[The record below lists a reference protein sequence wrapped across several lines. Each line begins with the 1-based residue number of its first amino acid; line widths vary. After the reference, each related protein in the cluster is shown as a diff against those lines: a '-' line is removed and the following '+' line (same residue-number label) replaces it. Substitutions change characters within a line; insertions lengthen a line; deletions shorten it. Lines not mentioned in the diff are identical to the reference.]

1 MEPLMHLAQRVQQ
14 LPPYLFAGISKM
26 IEAKRAEGI
35 DVISLGIGDPDLP
48 TPEHILASLKE
59 AAMDPANHRYPES
72 EGLPELREAIAR
84 WYQTRH
90 GVTLDPASEVVV
102 LIGSKEGIGHLPLC
116 LIDPGDVS
124 LITDPGYPVYEIA
137 TMFAGGESV
146 RLPLREED
154 GWLPRLDEIDPAVA
168 ARARIL
174 WLNYP
179 NNPTGAIADLAFFE
193 RAVAWAREHDVVIAH
208 DLAYA
213 DVAYDGYVAPS
224 ILEVDG
230 ARDVAIEFNSLS
242 KTFNMTGWRA
252 AMAVGN
258 AEVIDA
264 LTRVKSNLDSG
275 LPQAIQQMAITAL
288 DDPRDSITSHNAIY
302 QRRRDRAV
310 EVLQELGLRVELP
323 KASLYVW
330 AKLPANEP
338 SSGEYA
344 ARLVNETGVVLTPG
358 AAYGEAG
365 EGYVRLSLTIADD
378 RLEEALSRLSR
389 FARGESAL

>member
-1 MEPLMHLAQRVQQ
+1 MQLAQRVQQ
-14 LPPYLFAGISKM
+14 LPPYLFAAISQM
-26 IEAKRAEGI
+26 IEAKRAEGV

-48 TPEHILASLKE
+48 TPPHLIERLQQ
-59 AAMDPANHRYPES
+59 AATDPANHRYPES
-72 EGLPELREAIAR
+72 EGLPELREAVAR
-84 WYQTRH
+84 WYATRH
-90 GVTLDPASEVVV
+90 GVTLNPASEVVV
-102 LIGSKEGIGHLPLC
+102 LLGSKEGIAHLPLC
-116 LIDPGDVS
+116 LIDNGDVS
-124 LITDPGYPVYEIA
+124 LITDPGYPVYEVA

-146 RLPLREED
+146 RIPLTEEN
-154 GWLPRLDEIDPAVA
+154 GWLPQLDDVDPADA

-179 NNPTGAIADLAFFE
+179 NNPTGALADLPFFE
-193 RAVAWAREHDVVIAH
+193 RAVAWARDNDVVIAH

-213 DVAYDGYVAPS
+213 DVTFDGYVAPS

-264 LTRVKSNLDSG
+264 LTRVKTNMDSG

-288 DDPRDSITSHNAIY
+288 DDPRDAITSHNEIY

-310 EVLQELGLRVELP
+310 EVLRELGLHLDPP

-330 AKLPANEP
+330 ARLPSSEP
-338 SSGEYA
+338 SSGDFA
-344 ARLVNETGVVLTPG
+344 ARLVNETGVVVTPG
-358 AAYGEAG
+358 ASYGDAG
-365 EGYVRLSLTIADD
+365 EGYIRISLTVPDE
-378 RLEEALSRLSR
+378 RLEEALTRLSR
-389 FARGESAL
+389 FARGEAVFSA

>member
-1 MEPLMHLAQRVQQ
+1 MQLAQRVQQ
-14 LPPYLFAGISKM
+14 LPPYLFAAISRM
-26 IEAKRAEGI
+26 IEEKRSQGV

-48 TPEHILASLKE
+48 TPPHLIERLQQ
-59 AAMDPANHRYPES
+59 AATDPANHRYPES
-72 EGLPELREAIAR
+72 AGLPELREAIAR
-84 WYQTRH
+84 WYASRH
-90 GVTLDPASEVVV
+90 GVTLDPETEVVV
-102 LIGSKEGIGHLPLC
+102 LIGSKEGIAHLPLC

-124 LITDPGYPVYEIA
+124 LITDPGYPVYDVA
-137 TMFAGGESV
+137 TMFAGGETV
-146 RLPLREED
+146 RIPLSEED
-154 GWLPRLDEIDPAVA
+154 GWLPRLDDVDPADA

-179 NNPTGAIADLAFFE
+179 NNPTGALADLPFFE
-193 RAVAWAREHDVVIAH
+193 RAVAWARDHDVVIAH

-213 DVAYDGYVAPS
+213 DVTFDGYVAPS

-264 LTRVKSNLDSG
+264 LTRVKTNMDSG

-288 DDPRDSITSHNAIY
+288 DDPRDAITSHNETY

-310 EVLQELGLRVELP
+310 EVLRELGLRVEPP
-323 KASLYVW
+323 KASLYMW
-330 AKLPANEP
+330 ARLPSGEP

-358 AAYGEAG
+358 ASYGDAG
-365 EGYVRLSLTIADD
+365 EGYIRISLTVPDD

-389 FARGESAL
+389 FARGEAAL